1 MVSLPFSL
9 PVCRQLEQIDISFF
23 VNTVGC
29 MKKLTQTEDG
39 RFFVYRF
46 FLDIY
51 IRLNADMTDGP
62 AEMQPMKCDSDYN
75 SDEIF
80 PSTMKFRHVNSNLL
94 DLMKP

>member
-94 DLMKP
+94 DLMQP